1 MTKPLTRNVKF
12 STKEEL
18 RANARKNY
26 ENGAVT
32 STYELDVNKVIQLL
46 NEALASEWICVLRY
60 LRHYYMAS
68 GLFMD
73 AVKEEFM
80 EHARQEQKH
89 AEWLA
94 ERITQLGGAPDLNPA
109 AFTDRS
115 PTQYIEGHN
124 LRDMVEANL
133 IAERIVID
141 AYREAI
147 LYVGDYDTTTKRIL
161 EKILAEEEDHADDLS
176 DMMEGLDGKA
186 VSSKIL

>member
-115 PTQYIEGHN
+115 PTEYIEGHN

>member
-26 ENGAVT
+26 ADGAIT
-32 STYELDVNKVIQLL
+32 STYELDVDKVISLL

-109 AFTDRS
+109 HFTDRS
-115 PTQYIEGHN
+115 PTEYIEGKD

-176 DMMEGLDGKA
+176 DMMEGLDGKP
-186 VSSKIL
+186 VSNKIL

>member
-18 RANARKNY
+18 RTNARKNY

-32 STYELDVNKVIQLL
+32 STYELDVNKVIDLL
-46 NEALASEWICVLRY
+46 NEAVASEWICVLRY

-89 AEWLA
+89 AEWLS

-109 AFTDRS
+109 HFTDRA
-115 PTQYIEGHN
+115 PTEYIEGKN

-147 LYVGDYDTTTKRIL
+147 LYVSDYDTTTKRIL

-176 DMMEGLDGKA
+176 DMMEGLDGKP